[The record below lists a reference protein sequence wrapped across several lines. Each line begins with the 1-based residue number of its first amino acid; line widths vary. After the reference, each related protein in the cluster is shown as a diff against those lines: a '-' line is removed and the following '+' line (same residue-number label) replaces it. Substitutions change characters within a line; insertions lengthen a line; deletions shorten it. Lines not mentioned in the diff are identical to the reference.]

1 MSVVEKPAP
10 RWRIVAIVV
19 GVVTAF
25 VAAVGIVFTLSDG
38 SPAPGER
45 SSNTPSSASPSSS
58 AASARVTTPARV
70 VPIDLRFDLG
80 GGNSRIYLHRTGA
93 ANTIY
98 VFAYIDVA
106 RGELT
111 YVDQTQIVYGSVD
124 GRVGDRVVVEGASL
138 RIIDDKFAGAAT
150 SIGGDDFVGIWHDH
164 VIAAEYFPERTTFHE
179 FRLDGSEAR
188 SVGMV
193 GRRPDVVGGVVRDS
207 VVVERAGRLLLLG
220 LDDASV
226 REFGIGHL
234 LGVGGDRIFF
244 TSCTPQGACTL
255 NEATLE
261 GTVRTSPIGK
271 YVDPDYGGVF
281 EGKVAPDGSAILVH
295 DHAADAESVL
305 DRGVST
311 VLLSPIESRL
321 YAWAPT
327 GGWLFRVDDTTKKLE
342 AVGYRNREV
351 VPVPLPKDDTVSL
364 RSVAVW

>member
-19 GVVTAF
+19 GVVTAL
-25 VAAVGIVFTLSDG
+25 VAAVAIVSTIADG
-38 SPAPGER
+38 SSRPADR
-45 SSNTPSSASPSSS
+45 SAEPSSTTAPSSS

-70 VPIDLRFDLG
+70 VPIDLRFDRG
-80 GGNSRIYLHRTGA
+80 GGNYRIYLHRTGA

-111 YVDQTQIVYGSVD
+111 YVDQNQIVYGSVV
-124 GRVGDRVVVEGASL
+124 GRVGDRVVVEGASV
-138 RIIDDKFAGAAT
+138 RIIDKDFAGPAV
-150 SIGGDDFVGIWHDH
+150 SIGSDDFVGIWRDH

-179 FRLDGSEAR
+179 YRLDGSEAR

-207 VVVERAGRLLLLG
+207 VIVERTGRLLRLG

-244 TSCTPQGACTL
+244 TSCTTQGACTL

-261 GTVRTSPIGK
+261 GTVRTTPIGK
-271 YVDPDYGGVF
+271 YIDPDYGGIF
-281 EGKVAPDGSAILVH
+281 SGKVAPDGSAILVH
-295 DHAADAESVL
+295 DHEAGAESVL
-305 DRGVST
+305 ERGVNT
-311 VLLSPIESRL
+311 VLLSEIESRL